1 MAITRAWVL
10 GASLVTLCSAVGCVP
25 GDDDPDGTPPALV
38 LLIVVDQF
46 RADLLERYEPF
57 LTGGLRR
64 MLDDGHQFTQ
74 ARHDHGITNSS
85 PGHATLATGRFP
97 AHNGI
102 VDNSWL
108 ELVDG
113 EWRPVSAVDDS
124 ATQVVGFPELR
135 SASPR
140 NRLAEGLA
148 DWTARA
154 DEYARIVAIGQ
165 GAHSTNSLA
174 GKTGGHAYWS
184 SPEAGQ
190 FVTST
195 YYRDE
200 YPEWVDRF
208 NSELLPQLLADR
220 VWQSTTPAAAR
231 DAARPDATPYEADGT
246 HTTFPH
252 VFREEAAP
260 EDIGDPE
267 AFYGWFISKP
277 THDEA
282 ILTLAR
288 EAVRSLAL
296 GRRSSTDYL
305 GINLSS
311 LDDVGHDY
319 GPFSQEQLDAV
330 LRIDRAL
337 GEFFE
342 FLDDQVGPRRY
353 LVALSGDHGVATAPE
368 YAEELGVPGR
378 RVSRDEIDRVIAAAH
393 ALGQPPGEYSD
404 ALANRVAEVA
414 ERFDFVADAMTR
426 RELEEGEPADS
437 FVALYRRSYRPDR
450 ALWFPLYSRDRQFL
464 AGFGVFVRLTEGTMP
479 DYATSV
485 HGSPYEYDRR
495 VPLLFMGV
503 GIPQGVS
510 HQPVR
515 TVDAAPTLAWLAGV
529 PIPDDVDG
537 RPLFARSSMD

>member
-1 MAITRAWVL
+1 MAVTRARVL
-10 GASLVTLCSAVGCVP
+10 GVSLLTLWLAGGCMP
-25 GDDDPDGTPPALV
+25 GERSQDRAPPALV

-46 RADLLERYEPF
+46 RADLLDRYEPF

-64 MLDDGHQFTQ
+64 MLDDGHRFTH
-74 ARHDHGITNSS
+74 ARHDHGIANSS

-97 AHNGI
+97 THNGI

-108 ELVDG
+108 ELANG
-113 EWRPVSAVDDS
+113 EWQPVSAVGDS
-124 ATQVVGFPELR
+124 TSEIVGFPELR
-135 SASPR
+135 NASPR
-140 NRLAEGLA
+140 NRLTEGLA

-195 YYRDE
+195 YYRNA
-200 YPEWVDRF
+200 YPEWMDRF
-208 NSELLPQLLADR
+208 NSELLPQLLDERA
-220 VWQSTTPAAAR
+220 WENTTPAAAR

-252 VFREEAAP
+252 VFRDEVSP
-260 EDIGDPE
+260 EDASDPE
-267 AFYGWFISKP
+267 AFYGWFISTP
-277 THDEA
+277 MHDEA

-288 EAVRSLAL
+288 EAVLALAL

-311 LDDVGHDY
+311 LDDVGHEF

-337 GEFFE
+337 GGFFE

-353 LVALSGDHGVATAPE
+353 LVALSGDHGAATTPE
-368 YAEELGVPGR
+368 YAEELGVAGR
-378 RVSRDEIDRVIAAAH
+378 RISRAEIDRLIAAAH
-393 ALGQPPGEYSD
+393 ELGSPPSEYSD

-437 FVALYRRSYRPDR
+437 FVALYRRSYRTDR
-450 ALWFPLYSRDRQFL
+450 TLWFPLLSRDRRFL
-464 AGFGVFVRLTEGTMP
+464 ADFGVFVRLTEGSMP
-479 DYATSV
+479 DFRTRLAV
-485 HGSPYEYDRR
+485 R
-495 VPLLFMGV
+495 VRPPSAAAVSGGGNPPGGV
-503 GIPQGVS
+503 GSARAHGGRGADVGMVGGCPDPG
-510 HQPVR
+510 R
-515 TVDAAPTLAWLAGV
+515 RRRDAAVRAEQYGLG
-529 PIPDDVDG
+529 
-537 RPLFARSSMD
+537 